1 MDNISII
8 IRNKNESEF
17 IGFSIQSCL
26 DFFDKPEIIV
36 VNNNSVDD
44 SMDVVQNFNNRTKI
58 ITTNIDNY
66 KPGESINHGVK
77 YSSNDYILVLSAH
90 TQITELNFD
99 SVKKDLEK
107 HMAVF
112 GKQIPIHRGKKI
124 TPGYIWTNFNDE
136 KQINKFSKIE
146 NRLFLH
152 NAFCFYKR
160 QTLIDNPMPSQYA
173 GKEDRF
179 WAKDIVDKN
188 GSYLYNPFYKC
199 FHFWTKNGA
208 TWKGLI

>member
-8 IRNKNESEF
+8 IRNKNESDF

-66 KPGESINHGVK
+66 KPGESINTGVT
-77 YSSNDYILVLSAH
+77 YCSNDYILVLSGH
-90 TQITELNFD
+90 TQIIELNFD

-107 HMAVF
+107 HTLLAVF
-112 GKQIPIHRGKKI
+112 GKQIPIIIEAKK
-124 TPGYIWTNFNDE
+124 
-136 KQINKFSKIE
+136 
-146 NRLFLH
+146 LH
-152 NAFCFYKR
+152 LVIY
-160 QTLIDNPMPSQYA
+160 
-173 GKEDRF
+173 
-179 WAKDIVDKN
+179 
-188 GSYLYNPFYKC
+188 
-199 FHFWTKNGA
+199 
-208 TWKGLI
+208 GLILLIKKK

>member
-90 TQITELNFD
+90 TQINELNFD

-124 TPGYIWTNFNDE
+124 TPGYIWSNFSDKE
-136 KQINKFSKIE
+136 EVNKFSSIE
-146 NRLFLH
+146 NRPFLH

-160 QTLIDNPMPSQYA
+160 QTLIDHPMPEKYF
-173 GKEDRF
+173 GKEDRY
-179 WAKDIVDKN
+179 WAKDIIEKK
-188 GSYLYNPFYKC
+188 STYLYDPALECY
-199 FHFWTKNGA
+199 HFWTKNGA
-208 TWKGLI
+208 TWKGLV

>member
-1 MDNISII
+1 MSLTL
-8 IRNKNESEF
+8 
-17 IGFSIQSCL
+17 L
-26 DFFDKPEIIV
+26 DFQFNHVLIFIAKPEIID

-66 KPGESINHGVK
+66 KPGESINHGVT
-77 YSSNDYILVLSAH
+77 YCSNDYILVLSGH
-90 TQITELNFD
+90 TQIIELNFD

-124 TPGYIWTNFNDE
+124 TPGYIWSNFTD
-136 KQINKFSKIE
+136 KKINKFSKIE

-152 NAFCFYKR
+152 NAFVFI
-160 QTLIDNPMPSQYA
+160 TN
-173 GKEDRF
+173 F
-179 WAKDIVDKN
+179 N
-188 GSYLYNPFYKC
+188 
-199 FHFWTKNGA
+199 
-208 TWKGLI
+208 